1 MGSRRSL
8 GGAPARSRPPAARGC
23 SLPATTADLR
33 AAGRGL
39 LAALRCPSA
48 APAAPCR
55 PARSSLG
62 ARGLQ
67 VSRTGGTDLRN
78 ALEQVARAAIYPV
91 PGLSCAFGHPSQQ
104 RFSAPL
110 PAVPLPFCTGSAP
123 SVGLAGALDR
133 SGVAELGRGARMG
146 RRSFGQS
153 AKARAPIAP
162 HHHPHH
168 GTPHHQR
175 RDAMAG
181 RYRAQWA
188 AAGARVAGYVC
199 YYRPEP
205 SRPKP
210 EQEPAVSAKMNV
222 HYESVPTGPR
232 IDKGERR

>member
-55 PARSSLG
+55 PTRSSLG

-110 PAVPLPFCTGSAP
+110 PAVPLPFGTVSVP
-123 SVGLAGALDR
+123 SVGLTDALAR
-133 SGVAELGRGARMG
+133 PGVAELGWRCADGAAKHWRGA
-146 RRSFGQS
+146 
-153 AKARAPIAP
+153 A
-162 HHHPHH
+162 
-168 GTPHHQR
+168 
-175 RDAMAG
+175 
-181 RYRAQWA
+181 AQ
-188 AAGARVAGYVC
+188 AAGSSQPVPSGRGGGACHAMCHVTAG
-199 YYRPEP
+199 
-205 SRPKP
+205 
-210 EQEPAVSAKMNV
+210 QLPAQRTA
-222 HYESVPTGPR
+222 TGAYWGYLPV
-232 IDKGERR
+232 IYPLLPFIS